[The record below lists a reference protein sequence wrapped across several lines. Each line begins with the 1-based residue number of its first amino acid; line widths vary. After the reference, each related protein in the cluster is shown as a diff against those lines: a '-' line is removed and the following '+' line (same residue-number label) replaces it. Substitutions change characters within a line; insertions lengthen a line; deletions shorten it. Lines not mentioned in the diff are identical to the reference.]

1 MGGKIRAAYKMS
13 LLGKEMAQL
22 SETLTASEVI
32 VKTEQAYAQVI
43 KAKEM
48 KKVAD
53 KYSAVLTELMK
64 TWKTPI
70 NTDSNPRTTC

>member
-1 MGGKIRAAYKMS
+1 M
-13 LLGKEMAQL
+13 

-53 KYSAVLTELMK
+53 KYNAVLTELMK
-64 TWKTPI
+64 NVESAHKHGLK
-70 NTDSNPRTTC
+70 PRTTC